1 MTLNAY
7 AECHYAECLLCEVS
21 QLSPL
26 FRVSFAEC
34 QYDECLDAAETNQ
47 KCRKNELAYSGWVVI
62 VIKVYLPVAT
72 CLSQLVKNPGLYYKH
87 FYRLN

>member
-1 MTLNAY
+1 MTFSLTKKLSTITLNAY

-47 KCRKNELAYSGWVVI
+47 KCRKMS
-62 VIKVYLPVAT
+62 
-72 CLSQLVKNPGLYYKH
+72 
-87 FYRLN
+87 